1 MSTPPEVTDTPDP
14 TIALLSEIRDL
25 LQKGLDCQAASAITL
40 EAIRCELARPRL
52 LREHLEAQSAIHLEE
67 CERERLRLAAKA
79 ELDHANQPLW
89 ERFGGRL
96 KW

>member
-1 MSTPPEVTDTPDP
+1 VNTAPEVTDTPDP

-52 LREHLEAQSAIHLEE
+52 LREHLESQGKVHLEE
-67 CERERLRLAAKA
+67 TERECQRQTAKE
-79 ELDHANQPLW
+79 ELDHAVQAPGL
-89 ERFGGRL
+89 RFGGRL
-96 KW
+96 GW